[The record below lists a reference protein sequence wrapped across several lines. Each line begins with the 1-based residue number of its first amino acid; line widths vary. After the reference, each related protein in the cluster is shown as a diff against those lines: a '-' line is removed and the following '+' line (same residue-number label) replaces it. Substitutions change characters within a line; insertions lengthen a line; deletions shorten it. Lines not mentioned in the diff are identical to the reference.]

1 VNHDRFKYREITSD
15 IDTENENNNFVQH
28 EQYKNNMLV
37 HGAIQSASDQSA
49 LWSNSQRSSLNITR
63 EESSDLN
70 FDNHNGNGSYFED
83 NLAKWALKH
92 HISHTAL
99 SALLLTL
106 RKHSCFSTFFV
117 NARTLLKTPKQQH
130 IRIVIPGTYYHF
142 GLLKS
147 IRQIL
152 SSVKEDIECL
162 KIAVNIDGL
171 PLTKSSQQQFWP
183 ILGSIISNGNVFMI
197 GLYHGNEKP
206 EDANDFLKDFVD
218 EAKEIC
224 ENGININDRQVLCRI
239 EALICDAPAKAF
251 VLCVKGHTGYSSCT
265 KCTTEGEYIGNRMC
279 FPQID
284 APLRSNDD
292 FIQKMIVITSQIQH
306 AIY

>member
-1 VNHDRFKYREITSD
+1 MDFRKRSRKDTLYVSKRHLRRLTAQEAANFTKNVVHKSSLPNDNKCITNVNHDRFKYRKIASD
-15 IDTENENNNFVQH
+15 IDTENDNNSFVQYEQYENNI
-28 EQYKNNMLV
+28 LV
-37 HGAIQSASDQSA
+37 HGDIQSASDQSA
-49 LWSNSQRSSLNITR
+49 LWSDSQRSSLNITR
-63 EESSDLN
+63 EESSDLD
-70 FDNHNGNGSYFED
+70 FDNHNGSGSYFED
-83 NLAKWALKH
+83 NLAIWAVKH

-106 RKHSCFSTFFV
+106 RKHSCFSTLFV
-117 NARTLLKTPKQQH
+117 NVQTLLKTPKQQD

-152 SSVKEDIECL
+152 SSVKEDIDCL
-162 KIAVNIDGL
+162 KTAVNTDGL

-183 ILGSIISNGNVFMI
+183 ILGSIIPNGNVFMI

-224 ENGININDRQVLCRI
+224 ENGININDIDRYYVL
-239 EALICDAPAKAF
+239 
-251 VLCVKGHTGYSSCT
+251 G
-265 KCTTEGEYIGNRMC
+265 
-279 FPQID
+279 
-284 APLRSNDD
+284 
-292 FIQKMIVITSQIQH
+292 
-306 AIY
+306 